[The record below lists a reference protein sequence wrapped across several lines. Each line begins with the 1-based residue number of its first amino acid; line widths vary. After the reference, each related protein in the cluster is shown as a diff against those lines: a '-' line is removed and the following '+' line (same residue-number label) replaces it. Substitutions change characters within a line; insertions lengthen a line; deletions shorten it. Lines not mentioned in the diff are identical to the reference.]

1 VRIRCGP
8 CLETAREPEKSM
20 PFCPQ
25 CGFSNADDAMVCA
38 QCGRNLRPAT
48 SAPPL
53 QATGVVMPP
62 GGAAVPNYLVYAIL
76 TTVVCCPATGIPAI
90 IYASQ
95 VNTKLQLSDVAGAQ
109 TASNNA
115 KMWCWISL
123 ALGLITLVGYGLLLV
138 IGIYGRLHSR

>member
-1 VRIRCGP
+1 
-8 CLETAREPEKSM
+8 M

-62 GGAAVPNYLVYAIL
+62 GGAAVNYLVYAIL

-95 VNTKLQLSDVAGAQ
+95 VNTKLQLGDVAGAQ

-123 ALGLITLVGYGLLLV
+123 ALGLITLLGYGLLLV

>member
-1 VRIRCGP
+1 
-8 CLETAREPEKSM
+8 
-20 PFCPQ
+20 
-25 CGFSNADDAMVCA
+25 
-38 QCGRNLRPAT
+38 
-48 SAPPL
+48 
-53 QATGVVMPP
+53 MPP

-95 VNTKLQLSDVAGAQ
+95 VNTKLQLGDVAGAQ

>member
-1 VRIRCGP
+1 
-8 CLETAREPEKSM
+8 M

-53 QATGVVMPP
+53 QTTGVVMPP

-95 VNTKLQLSDVAGAQ
+95 VNTKLQLGDVAGAQ

>member
-1 VRIRCGP
+1 
-8 CLETAREPEKSM
+8 M

-95 VNTKLQLSDVAGAQ
+95 VNTKLQLGDVAGAQ

>member
-1 VRIRCGP
+1 
-8 CLETAREPEKSM
+8 M

-95 VNTKLQLSDVAGAQ
+95 VNTKLQLGDVAGAQ

-123 ALGLITLVGYGLLLV
+123 ALGLITLLGYGLLLV